1 MVFSSAVFLFAF
13 LPLTIFGY
21 FLLPRKWRNAYLM
34 LASLVFYAW
43 GEPKFVLVMI
53 ASILMNYLFG
63 LLVVRKEEEACR
75 KRILVLMVIANLSL
89 LFVFKYLNFT
99 VANLNVLFHGR
110 IPQTHIVLPIGISF
124 FTFQAMS
131 YVFDVSMG
139 RGKVQKNPLNV
150 ALYIALFPQ
159 LIAGPIVRYQTVAD
173 EIQDRNENLE
183 DFARGIR
190 RFVIGLGK
198 KMLLSNS
205 IALLADQTFDCA
217 APGSLSVATAWL
229 GALAYAFQIYFDFG
243 GYSDMAIGLGLM
255 FGFHFDE
262 NFNYPYISRTVS
274 EFWQRWHIS
283 LSSWFRDYVYIPL
296 GGSRCASWK
305 KYRNVLIV
313 FLVSGLWHGA
323 LWTFVLWGAIHGFY
337 QIFGGLTKPLR
348 EKALDV
354 LRVNRQAASYK
365 LFRILFTFLLV
376 DLGWLFFRAEGLGTA
391 AAMLKHIVTQLHPT
405 DLVGQAFYTMGL
417 DRQDIW
423 ALVLCTAVLILVD
436 GLQYRGKDLKKWFAS
451 QNWLF
456 RELALAAIILTIFI
470 FGIWGNGFDASSFI
484 YFKF

>member
-1 MVFSSAVFLFAF
+1 MVFNSYS
-13 LPLTIFGY
+13 
-21 FLLPRKWRNAYLM
+21 FLLFFPIVLVLTQLAPAKWRNGL
-34 LASLVFYAW
+34 LLVASYVFYASW
-43 GEPKFVLVMI
+43 GMHFCVLLLGQKKRRWLFWLGLGGTLGALLVYKYLDFGLYSINALTRALGLGEPMPRV
-53 ASILMNYLFG
+53 
-63 LLVVRKEEEACR
+63 
-75 KRILVLMVIANLSL
+75 SL
-89 LFVFKYLNFT
+89 LQP
-99 VANLNVLFHGR
+99 A
-110 IPQTHIVLPIGISF
+110 GISF
-124 FTFQAMS
+124 FTFQAAG
-131 YVFDVSMG
+131 YLIDVY
-139 RGKVQKNPLNV
+139 RGKYKPEKNFLRF
-150 ALYIALFPQ
+150 ALFVSFFPQ
-159 LIAGPIVRYQTVAD
+159 LLSGPIGRGDQLLPQYEKPQKADFDALRRGFLTMTWGFFLKLCIADRAAVLVNTVYGAF
-173 EIQDRNENLE
+173 ESYSGIFLVFATAVYALQIYG
-183 DFARGIR
+183 DFA
-190 RFVIGLGK
+190 
-198 KMLLSNS
+198 
-205 IALLADQTFDCA
+205 
-217 APGSLSVATAWL
+217 
-229 GALAYAFQIYFDFG
+229 
-243 GYSDMAIGLGLM
+243 GYSYMAIGGAEMLGIHLPKN
-255 FGFHFDE
+255 FDT
-262 NFNYPYISRTVS
+262 PYFAQSVQ
-274 EFWQRWHIS
+274 EFWRRWHIS

-354 LRVNRQAASYK
+354 LRVNRQATSYK
-365 LFRILFTFLLV
+365 LFRMLITFLLV

-436 GLQYRGKDLKKWFAS
+436 GLQYRGKDLKKWFTS

>member
-1 MVFSSAVFLFAF
+1 MFWLGLGGTLGALLVYKYLDFGLYSINA
-13 LPLTIFGY
+13 LTRALG
-21 FLLPRKWRNAYLM
+21 L
-34 LASLVFYAW
+34 
-43 GEPKFVLVMI
+43 GEPMPRV
-53 ASILMNYLFG
+53 
-63 LLVVRKEEEACR
+63 
-75 KRILVLMVIANLSL
+75 SL
-89 LFVFKYLNFT
+89 LQP
-99 VANLNVLFHGR
+99 A
-110 IPQTHIVLPIGISF
+110 GISF
-124 FTFQAMS
+124 FTFQAAG
-131 YVFDVSMG
+131 YLIDVY
-139 RGKVQKNPLNV
+139 RGKYKPEKNFLQF
-150 ALYIALFPQ
+150 ALFVSFFPQ
-159 LIAGPIVRYQTVAD
+159 LLSGPIGRGDQLLPQYERPKKADFDALRRGFLTMTWGFFLKLCIADRAAVLVNTVYGAF
-173 EIQDRNENLE
+173 ESYSGIFLVFATAVYALQIYG
-183 DFARGIR
+183 DFA
-190 RFVIGLGK
+190 
-198 KMLLSNS
+198 
-205 IALLADQTFDCA
+205 
-217 APGSLSVATAWL
+217 
-229 GALAYAFQIYFDFG
+229 
-243 GYSDMAIGLGLM
+243 GYSYMAIGGAEMLGIHLPKN
-255 FGFHFDE
+255 FDT
-262 NFNYPYISRTVS
+262 PYFAQSVQ
-274 EFWQRWHIS
+274 EFWRRWHIS

-365 LFRILFTFLLV
+365 LFRMLITFLLV

-423 ALVLCTAVLILVD
+423 ALVLSTAVLILVD

>member
-1 MVFSSAVFLFAF
+1 M
-13 LPLTIFGY
+13 
-21 FLLPRKWRNAYLM
+21 PR
-34 LASLVFYAW
+34 V
-43 GEPKFVLVMI
+43 
-53 ASILMNYLFG
+53 
-63 LLVVRKEEEACR
+63 
-75 KRILVLMVIANLSL
+75 SL
-89 LFVFKYLNFT
+89 LQP
-99 VANLNVLFHGR
+99 A
-110 IPQTHIVLPIGISF
+110 GISF
-124 FTFQAMS
+124 FTFQAAG
-131 YVFDVSMG
+131 YLIDVY
-139 RGKVQKNPLNV
+139 RGKYKPEKNFLQF
-150 ALYIALFPQ
+150 ALFVSFFPQ
-159 LIAGPIVRYQTVAD
+159 LLSGPIGRGDQLLPQYERPKKADFDALRRGFLTMTWGFFLKLCIADRAAVLVNTVYGAF
-173 EIQDRNENLE
+173 ESYSGIFLVFATAVYALQIYG
-183 DFARGIR
+183 DFA
-190 RFVIGLGK
+190 
-198 KMLLSNS
+198 
-205 IALLADQTFDCA
+205 
-217 APGSLSVATAWL
+217 
-229 GALAYAFQIYFDFG
+229 
-243 GYSDMAIGLGLM
+243 GYSYMAIGGAEMLGIHLPKN
-255 FGFHFDE
+255 FDT
-262 NFNYPYISRTVS
+262 PYFAQSVQ
-274 EFWQRWHIS
+274 EFWRRWHIS

-365 LFRILFTFLLV
+365 LFRMLITFLLV

-423 ALVLCTAVLILVD
+423 ALVLSTAVLILVD